1 MPLPSPQQVHID
13 VPLSNLSIAIMQDEA
28 VFGVARTVFPDV
40 PVDKQSNKY
49 YVWKQEDFFR
59 TDAQKRAPGAES
71 AGSGLNLSNSSYYC
85 DVWASHFDIDHQTAA
100 NVDAALDL
108 ERAAVAKVT
117 RDILIRED
125 LDFMTSYFGT
135 GIWQTDTTV
144 SITWD
149 NVNSTPIEDI
159 RARWYVMVQNSGM
172 IPSDLTIGPLVY
184 KRLQD
189 HPDILDR
196 IKYTQTAIV
205 TKDLIAS
212 VLDLKRVNVL
222 FGVQNTA
229 NEGAATGTFAFNAG
243 KHALLSYAPSAPGLM
258 VPSAG
263 YTFVWTT
270 PQNNAF
276 PIAIS
281 RFPIQFR
288 KVERIEAETA
298 FDNVVT
304 AKVLG
309 EFLPSCVAS

>member
-1 MPLPSPQQVHID
+1 
-13 VPLSNLSIAIMQDEA
+13 MQDEA
-28 VFGVARTVFPDV
+28 VFGVARQVFPDV

-59 TDAQKRAPGAES
+59 TDALKRAPGAES
-71 AGSGLNLSNSSYYC
+71 AGSGLNLSTSTYYC
-85 DVWASHFDIDHQTAA
+85 DVVASHFDIDHQTAA
-100 NVDAALDL
+100 NVDVALDL
-108 ERAAVAKVT
+108 DRAAVAKVT
-117 RDILIRED
+117 RDILIYED
-125 LDFMTSYFGT
+125 QDFMTKYFGT
-135 GIWQTDTTV
+135 GIWAHDTTPA
-144 SITWD
+144 ITWD

-159 RARWYVMVQNSGM
+159 RARWYVMLSASGYE
-172 IPSDLTIGPLVY
+172 PSDLTLGPNVY

-212 VLDLKRVNVL
+212 VLDMKRVNVL
-222 FGVQNTA
+222 FGVNNSA

-243 KHALLSYAPSAPGLM
+243 NHALLSYRPSAPGLM

-263 YTFVWTT
+263 YTFIWTT

-276 PIAIS
+276 PIAIA
-281 RFPIQFR
+281 RIPILFR
-288 KVERIEAETA
+288 KVERIEGETA
-298 FDNVVT
+298 FSNAVT

-309 EFLPSCVAS
+309 EFLSSAVAS

>member
-13 VPLSNLSIAIMQDEA
+13 VPLSNLSIAIMQEEA
-28 VFGVARTVFPDV
+28 VFGVARMVFPNV

-59 TDAQKRAPGAES
+59 TDATKRAPGAES
-71 AGSGLNLSNSSYYC
+71 TGSGLNVSSSSYYC

-100 NVDAALDL
+100 NVDLALDL

-125 LDFMTSYFGT
+125 LDFVAKYFAT
-135 GIWQTDTTV
+135 GIWNADTPV
-144 SITWD
+144 GITWD

-159 RARWYVMVQNSGM
+159 RGRWYVMVQNSGM
-172 IPSDLTIGPLVY
+172 IPSDLTLGPNTY

-212 VLDLKRVNVL
+212 VLDLRRVNVL
-222 FGVQNTA
+222 FGVANSA

-243 KHALLSYAPSAPGLM
+243 NHALLTYAPTGPGLM

-263 YTFVWTT
+263 YTFIWTT
-270 PQNNAF
+270 PENNAY
-276 PIAIS
+276 PIAIA
-281 RFPIQFR
+281 RIPILFR
-288 KVERIEAETA
+288 KVERIEGETA
-298 FDNVVT
+298 FANAVT